1 MIVVMDMMRMIM
13 MLMMIILIIIIIE
26 GELEYAKEVVH
37 NAIAHYPLT
46 DVQPVSKQ

>member
-1 MIVVMDMMRMIM
+1 MIMVMDMMRMIM
-13 MLMMIILIIIIIE
+13 TIILIIIIIIE